1 MRTHVLAALIACTLC
16 ACAPSTPESSPQAK
30 PAAAPAKPAEP
41 VAAAPTPAPAAPA
54 KEIPE
59 GDCGDQSALP
69 ADQRV
74 ANTARWTTAS
84 EQNNFGF
91 DVFRGDAEKGP
102 FTKLT
107 KEPVLG
113 AGTSDETHKYEYRD
127 DTIDPCKEYWYYVEG
142 ISTSGSHEKFTPTFH
157 APAKARPRG
166 SEPVTTPAPK
176 PEAAPAQT
184 PPAPPAAA
192 QS

>member
-16 ACAPSTPESSPQAK
+16 ACAPSTPEAPADAK
-30 PAAAPAKPAEP
+30 PTAAPPKSAAP
-41 VAAAPTPAPAAPA
+41 VAATPAPAAAAPA
-54 KEIPE
+54 REVPE

-91 DVFRGDAEKGP
+91 DVFRGDVEKGP

-127 DTIDPCKEYWYYVEG
+127 DTIDPCKDYWYYVEG

-157 APAKARPRG
+157 APAKVRARG
-166 SEPVTTPAPK
+166 SAPATTPAPK
-176 PEAAPAQT
+176 PEATPAQT
-184 PPAPPAAA
+184 PPAAA
-192 QS
+192 QG